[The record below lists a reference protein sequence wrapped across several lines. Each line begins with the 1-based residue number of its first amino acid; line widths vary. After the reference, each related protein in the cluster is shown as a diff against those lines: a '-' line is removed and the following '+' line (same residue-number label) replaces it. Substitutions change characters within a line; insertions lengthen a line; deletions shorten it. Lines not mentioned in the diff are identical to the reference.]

1 MKIRKRD
8 GFTGERSIVLP
19 PMIIELEE
27 KDPLASSLFITDI
40 GYYPHAKHH
49 YRSRQQPINQYVL
62 IYCIDG
68 QGWFQIGEQPQRQVK
83 KNQYFILPAG
93 LPHSYGADDEGWTIY
108 WIHFRGL
115 LADIYSRDAQEPRDI
130 NITLN
135 SRVNNRNSIFDE
147 ILNTLEAG
155 LGIENLRYASSLLHH
170 YLASMRYLEQYR
182 KSVKQTDEKTIV
194 EAAIHFM
201 KENLEKRITLQD
213 VLRYVGYSPS
223 HFSMLFKRATGM
235 STLSYFNQLKVEH
248 ACHLL
253 AHTDMKVNQIG
264 FKLGFHDSLYFSRLF
279 SKTMGMSPRQYR
291 DQSRH
296 INNPN
301 IQGF

>member
-1 MKIRKRD
+1 M
-8 GFTGERSIVLP
+8 
-19 PMIIELEE
+19 
-27 KDPLASSLFITDI
+27 
-40 GYYPHAKHH
+40 
-49 YRSRQQPINQYVL
+49 L

-68 QGWFQIGEQPQRQVK
+68 QGWYKIGEKQWQVK

-93 LPHSYGADDEGWTIY
+93 VPHSYGADGEGWTIY

-115 LADIYSRDAQEPRDI
+115 HADIYARDAQEPRDI

-147 ILNTLEAG
+147 IFNTLEAG
-155 LGIENLRYASSLLHH
+155 QGIENLRYASSLLHH

-182 KSVKQTDEKTIV
+182 KSIKQTDEKTIV

-213 VLRYVGYSPS
+213 ILRYVGYSPS

-253 AHTDMKVNQIG
+253 AHTEMKVNQIG

-291 DQSRH
+291 DQSRLNL
-296 INNPN
+296 NNDSTL
-301 IQGF
+301 

>member
-1 MKIRKRD
+1 MKPRKRD

-40 GYYPHAKHH
+40 GYYPDAKHH

-68 QGWFQIGEQPQRQVK
+68 QGWFSIGEKQWHVK

-93 LPHSYGADDEGWTIY
+93 VPHSYGADDEGWTIY

-115 LADIYSRDAQEPRDI
+115 HADIYARDAQEPRDI

-147 ILNTLEAG
+147 IFNTLEAG
-155 LGIENLRYASSLLHH
+155 QGIENLRYASSLLHH

-182 KSVKQTDEKTIV
+182 KSIKQTDEKTIV

-213 VLRYVGYSPS
+213 ILRYVGYSPS

-291 DQSRH
+291 DQSH
-296 INNPN
+296 HNLNPVTTP
-301 IQGF
+301 

>member
-1 MKIRKRD
+1 MALRKRD
-8 GFTGERSIVLP
+8 GFMGERSIVLP

-27 KDPLASSLFITDI
+27 KDPLVSSLFITDI
-40 GYYPHAKHH
+40 GYYPYAKHH

-62 IYCIDG
+62 IYCVEG
-68 QGWFQIGEQPQRQVK
+68 NGWYKIEDKEYQVH

-93 LPHSYGADDEGWTIY
+93 EPHAYGADDEGWTIY

-115 LADIYSRDAQEPRDI
+115 HADIYSHDAQQPRDI

-135 SRVNNRNSIFDE
+135 SRVNNRNNIFDE
-147 ILNTLEAG
+147 IFNTLELG

-182 KSVKQTDEKTIV
+182 MSVNQADEKTIV

-223 HFSMLFKRATGM
+223 HFSMIFKRATGM
-235 STLSYFNQLKVEH
+235 STLSYFNHLKVER
-248 ACHLL
+248 ACQLL
-253 AHTDMKVNQIG
+253 AHTDMKVNQISFKVG
-264 FKLGFHDSLYFSRLF
+264 FDDSLYFSRLF
-279 SKTMGMSPRQYR
+279 SKIMGMSPRQYR
-291 DQSRH
+291 QQHAPS
-296 INNPN
+296 
-301 IQGF
+301 

>member
-1 MKIRKRD
+1 MKPRKRD

-19 PMIIELEE
+19 PMIVELEE

-68 QGWFQIGEQPQRQVK
+68 QGWFSIGDKRWQVK

-93 LPHSYGADDEGWTIY
+93 EPHSYGADGEGWTIY

-115 LADIYSRDAQEPRDI
+115 HADIYSRDAQQPRDI

-147 ILNTLEAG
+147 IFNTLEAG

-201 KENLEKRITLQD
+201 RENLEKRITLQD

-235 STLSYFNQLKVEH
+235 STLSYFNKLKVEH

-253 AHTDMKVNQIG
+253 THTDMKVNQIG
-264 FKLGFHDSLYFSRLF
+264 YKLGFQDSLYFSRLF
-279 SKTMGMSPRQYR
+279 SKAMGVSPRQYR
-291 DQSRH
+291 DHSRTTH
-296 INNPN
+296 STDAAH
-301 IQGF
+301 

>member
-1 MKIRKRD
+1 MKPRKRD

-68 QGWFQIGEQPQRQVK
+68 QGWYKIGEKQWQVK

-93 LPHSYGADDEGWTIY
+93 VPHSYGADGEGWTIY

-115 LADIYSRDAQEPRDI
+115 HADIYARDAQEPRDI

-147 ILNTLEAG
+147 IFNTLEAG
-155 LGIENLRYASSLLHH
+155 QGIENLRYASSLLHH

-182 KSVKQTDEKTIV
+182 KSIKQTDEKTIV

-213 VLRYVGYSPS
+213 ILRYVGYSPS

-253 AHTDMKVNQIG
+253 AHTEMKVNQIG

-291 DQSRH
+291 DQSRLNL
-296 INNPN
+296 NNDSTL
-301 IQGF
+301 